1 MSYQFYNPNPSK
13 KLVGDCTVR
22 AISKILDQRWEITF
36 QDLCARGFEMKDMPS
51 ANAVWGSYL
60 RSKGF
65 QRYAIP
71 GNCPDCFS
79 VRDFCIE
86 NPKGSYILATG
97 THVVAVEDGVY
108 YDSWDSGNEVPI
120 FYWRKV

>member
-1 MSYQFYNPNPSK
+1 MSYSFYNPNPSK

-22 AISKILDQRWEITF
+22 AISKILDQTWENTYT
-36 QDLCARGFEMKDMPS
+36 DLCSCGYEMKDMPS

-60 RSKGF
+60 RSRGF
-65 QRYAIP
+65 RRYAIP
-71 GNCPDCFS
+71 MTCSDCYNI
-79 VRDFCIE
+79 RDFCIE
-86 NPKGSYILATG
+86 NPNGKYVLATG

-120 FYWRKV
+120 YYWRKV